1 MTPLS
6 VQFVPIKIDVATDA
20 YKDWSSLFPHEGGK
34 AIPVVY
40 IIRADGE
47 KQYAKTGGLGTAA
60 LTDLLNSNLATAGT
74 ILNQSQVEQLVG
86 VQEKLARSIKR
97 KKWAAA
103 IDLINSVN
111 TIEMAGIETSFA
123 QPAVVFQGLFEQLSQ
138 AIEAKASEITEP
150 VMESSLTP
158 SQKIDIALQFGK
170 LEFEVQNSSHV
181 DAWLEP
187 SREII
192 STDDELVA
200 WVDLVK
206 KIFAFQVTKDESGRA
221 MVERIATEQRGNKIG
236 KLAAK
241 LVGTPGA
248 PRHVMRT
255 WVSAN
260 GQFQLTARYHSQTAN
275 RVKLIKTNGDEIE
288 VEISK
293 LCQADIQY
301 LMQQK

>member
-103 IDLINSVN
+103 IDLIIVC
-111 TIEMAGIETSFA
+111 
-123 QPAVVFQGLFEQLSQ
+123 VFEKELFLS
-138 AIEAKASEITEP
+138 I
-150 VMESSLTP
+150 
-158 SQKIDIALQFGK
+158 
-170 LEFEVQNSSHV
+170 SSHTTLPFFMLL
-181 DAWLEP
+181 AF
-187 SREII
+187 
-192 STDDELVA
+192 
-200 WVDLVK
+200 DLLSFCFV
-206 KIFAFQVTKDESGRA
+206 V
-221 MVERIATEQRGNKIG
+221 
-236 KLAAK
+236 
-241 LVGTPGA
+241 
-248 PRHVMRT
+248 VMCLLF
-255 WVSAN
+255 V
-260 GQFQLTARYHSQTAN
+260 
-275 RVKLIKTNGDEIE
+275 
-288 VEISK
+288 
-293 LCQADIQY
+293 
-301 LMQQK
+301 